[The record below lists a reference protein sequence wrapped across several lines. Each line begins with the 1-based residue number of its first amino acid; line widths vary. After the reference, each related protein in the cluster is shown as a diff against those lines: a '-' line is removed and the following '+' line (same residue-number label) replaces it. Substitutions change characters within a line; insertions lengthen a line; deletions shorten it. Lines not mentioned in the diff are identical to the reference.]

1 MTEEK
6 RKYKRFCRVC
16 GRQTYEWECCGKR
29 TGRVNLQSTIADK
42 LTETLVENADQDE
55 CQLMDELNE
64 EWVQAWRQAVKA
76 T

>member
-1 MTEEK
+1 MKQAEK
-6 RKYKRFCRVC
+6 KAKLSAHSVV
-16 GRQTYEWECCGKR
+16 Q
-29 TGRVNLQSTIADK
+29 

-76 T
+76 TVKHKRAGFNV